1 MSLARAPHGL
11 GAILLPARSGGSIVK
26 FGVLQFFS
34 WPERRIALADVYERA
49 LQRIEI
55 MDRGGYDAVWL
66 AEHHFNSFSVCPSVH
81 VMGTHVA
88 ARTQRLRIGTAVTLA
103 AFYHPLRIAE
113 EVALLD
119 VLSGGRVNWG
129 AGRGFDPTEFR
140 AFGVPPQQSADR
152 FREAVEVVLAAW
164 RSERLTHAG
173 RYHRFEDVEVLPR
186 PFQQPHPPVWVAASS
201 EPALVWAA
209 ESGHTIMMDPHS
221 PHAEIARK
229 LGIYRERLEAAG
241 HSMRGREVPMA
252 RLVALAKTEAEAEE
266 VARRGAAWIVGS
278 YMGQAP
284 PATFDPKGLVQAR
297 DPVERYL
304 DGVVVY
310 GTPERVV
317 DELQRLAET
326 MPLGYL
332 LAAPLSHESF
342 LLLTDRV
349 LPKLG

>member
-1 MSLARAPHGL
+1 M
-11 GAILLPARSGGSIVK
+11 K

-55 MDRGGYDAVWL
+55 MDRSGYDAVWL

-81 VMGTHVA
+81 QMGTYVA

-140 AFGVPPQQSADR
+140 IFGVKPEESAAR
-152 FREAVEVVLAAW
+152 FREAVDVVLGAW
-164 RSERLTHAG
+164 RQERLTHDG
-173 RYHRFEDVEVLPR
+173 RFFHFEDVEVLPH
-186 PFQQPHPPVWVAASS
+186 PLQQPHPPVWVAASS
-201 EPALVWAA
+201 EPALDWAA
-209 ESGHTIMMDPHS
+209 ERGFTIMMDPHS

-229 LGIYRERLEAAG
+229 RELYRAKLEAAG
-241 HSMRGREVPMA
+241 HSIDGREIPMA
-252 RLVALAKTEAEAEE
+252 RLVAVAETEAQAEE
-266 VARRGAAWIVGS
+266 VARRGAGWIVGS
-278 YMGQAP
+278 YMGNAP
-284 PATFDPKGLVQAR
+284 VAAFDPKGLGASQ

-304 DGVVVY
+304 QGVVVY
-310 GTPERVV
+310 GTPEKVV
-317 DELQRLAET
+317 DELQRLGET
-326 MPLGYL
+326 MPLDYL

-349 LPKLG
+349 IPKLG